1 MTSIE
6 APQLMHLGG
15 LDILSISSLAN
26 FSFPKL
32 QHVAGQIRIESPE
45 RYASLDFPA
54 LEDAKSIYGDGD
66 FERLDFRG
74 LQRVDNDLIVGNC
87 DGCKTIYRGKT
98 TPDPV
103 AISFPGLESVGF
115 IKLAGVI
122 SNISLPQ
129 LISAGP
135 PTTPDEPEPDWYTRP
150 NSSDSGLRVRMNE
163 VSSPFELELPKLSS
177 VNKQLYIHGDV
188 KNVQLPSLW
197 PSASVTLDSA
207 YECDPYDPA
216 LSASY
221 ASIDCPVPGGG
232 LNKYEKVG
240 TGLGVATGV
249 FLFLFAGIYALLH
262 LQRAVERKKVMP
274 VLELELSAL
283 PVPVYAQ
290 GENLPQAQARPR
302 SSPPPY
308 STNSP

>member
-1 MTSIE
+1 MLPARS
-6 APQLMHLGG
+6 ASSP
-15 LDILSISSLAN
+15 LSDTLALT
-26 FSFPKL
+26 FR
-32 QHVAGQIRIESPE
+32 HWR
-45 RYASLDFPA
+45 
-54 LEDAKSIYGDGD
+54 DAKSIYGDGD

-188 KNVQLPSLW
+188 KNAYMTQLLIVFNSRASGQAQVSRSTRPTSVIPTIR
-197 PSASVTLDSA
+197 PSAHRT
-207 YECDPYDPA
+207 PA
-216 LSASY
+216 STVL
-221 ASIDCPVPGGG
+221 PGGG

-240 TGLGVATGV
+240 TGLGVAMGV
-249 FLFLFAGIYALLH
+249 VLFAGIGVLLH
-262 LQRAVERKKVMP
+262 RQRAVERKKVMS
-274 VLELELSAL
+274 VLEQELSAL
-283 PVPVYAQ
+283 PVPVYSQ

-302 SSPPPY
+302 SPPP
-308 STNSP
+308 P